1 LNAKP
6 QENAQEIT
14 MLDKRQESAAAASS
28 GEGSALSGIKV
39 VDLSQFEAG
48 TNCTQM
54 LAWLGADV
62 IKIEPPGRGEQGRGA
77 AGGSYYFKSMNANKR
92 SVTLNLKSD
101 KGRDILKSLIKQGD
115 VFIENFGPGAIE
127 RLGFGYD
134 VVREINPR
142 IVYAQIKGF
151 PQDGRYKDFLA
162 FDMIAQAMGGAMSV
176 TGFPDRPPIRP
187 GINIG
192 DTGAGLHCVIGIL
205 AALNQ
210 RHATGKG
217 QRVQIAM
224 QETMTN
230 FARVGF
236 AALNTF
242 KRVPGPVGNLSLF
255 APSSPSDA
263 FPCKGGGASDYCYI
277 LCQHDSNRHW
287 DALLKVMGREDL
299 LTDVR
304 FNTPEARAKNRAAV
318 DAVVSAW
325 TKQHNKIDVMKM
337 VAGVGVPCG
346 AITDFG
352 ELANDP
358 DLLRRKTMVR
368 YETPG
373 EEPYTMPGN
382 PVKMSASDVP
392 PREAPAL
399 GHDNESVYC
408 GMLGISREEFDRLQ
422 QEKVI

>member
-1 LNAKP
+1 
-6 QENAQEIT
+6 
-14 MLDKRQESAAAASS
+14 
-28 GEGSALSGIKV
+28 
-39 VDLSQFEAG
+39 
-48 TNCTQM
+48 
-54 LAWLGADV
+54 
-62 IKIEPPGRGEQGRGA
+62 
-77 AGGSYYFKSMNANKR
+77 
-92 SVTLNLKSD
+92 
-101 KGRDILKSLIKQGD
+101 
-115 VFIENFGPGAIE
+115 
-127 RLGFGYD
+127 
-134 VVREINPR
+134 
-142 IVYAQIKGF
+142 
-151 PQDGRYKDFLA
+151 
-162 FDMIAQAMGGAMSV
+162 MIAQAMGGAMSV